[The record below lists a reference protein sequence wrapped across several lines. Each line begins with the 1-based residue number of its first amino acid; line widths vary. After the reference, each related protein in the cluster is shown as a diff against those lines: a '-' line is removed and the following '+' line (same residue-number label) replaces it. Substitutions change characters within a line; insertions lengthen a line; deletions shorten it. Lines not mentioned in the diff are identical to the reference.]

1 MFYYVDT
8 NADLCYDRHYINN
21 LVLIIM
27 SGSST
32 MKRNFKVSKIFFRY
46 HYKPF
51 TIYSF
56 VYKPNFAKVPSE
68 PANLKKPLQRYKPY
82 SVNREVEG
90 VKLGEVTTSVAGS
103 GSTLSKSLPHV
114 SLGLQKQ
121 SGKEMSI
128 DFTEQESEICN
139 ILRKV
144 TTYLKETKNLPLV
157 ELRIAGGWVRDKV
170 MFIFLFYKKEKS
182 EFDLILNSFGNSY
195 SNLNVTI

>member
-1 MFYYVDT
+1 MNPKVLYLKLVSTFAVIVLLCRYFYY
-8 NADLCYDRHYINN
+8 DRRCINN
-21 LVLIIM
+21 LVLIII
-27 SGSST
+27 SGSSI

-46 HYKPF
+46 HYKPI

-90 VKLGEVTTSVAGS
+90 VKLGEVTTPVAGS
-103 GSTLSKSLPHV
+103 GSTLSKSLPQV

-128 DFTEQESEICN
+128 DLTEQESEICN

-144 TTYLKETKNLPLV
+144 TAYLKETKNLPLI

-170 MFIFLFYKKEKS
+170 MFVFICFIKKK
-182 EFDLILNSFGNSY
+182 
-195 SNLNVTI
+195 NLNLI